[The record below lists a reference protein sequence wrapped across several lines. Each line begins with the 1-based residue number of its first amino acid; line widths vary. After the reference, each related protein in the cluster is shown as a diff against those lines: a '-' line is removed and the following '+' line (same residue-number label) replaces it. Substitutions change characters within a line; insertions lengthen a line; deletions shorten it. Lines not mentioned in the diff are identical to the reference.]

1 MCVQIASGM
10 NYLVLRNFIH
20 RDLAARNCLVGPE
33 NLIKIADFGMS
44 RNLYESHY
52 YIIHGQAAL
61 PIRWMATEC
70 FYGKFSAKTDVWAF
84 GVTMWEIFM
93 LAKERPYLEM
103 EDLEIVDDATEKENR
118 TLLQQPE
125 HCPDDVFKVMMR
137 CWASEPED
145 CALFS
150 ELHSALLQLS
160 ANRVDDSM
168 I

>member
-1 MCVQIASGM
+1 
-10 NYLVLRNFIH
+10 
-20 RDLAARNCLVGPE
+20 
-33 NLIKIADFGMS
+33 
-44 RNLYESHY
+44 
-52 YIIHGQAAL
+52 
-61 PIRWMATEC
+61 
-70 FYGKFSAKTDVWAF
+70 
-84 GVTMWEIFM
+84 
-93 LAKERPYLEM
+93 M

-145 CALFS
+145 RALFS

-160 ANRVDDSM
+160 ADRVDDSM